1 MWTLRKKAPLK
12 TFSRKVRGE
21 TMAGGN
27 GENGKH
33 YLSRNSI
40 PIVPPVRDDDKFLSS
55 RIGSGGPV
63 TDFDPQEPSQKFDD
77 EGGERYELLDSYV
90 ITEGYSSVRIL
101 KDRITLGLLYSLIEP
116 DLSNEDSEFLGQLK
130 KSLTTV
136 LRYPLR
142 SSELSDRKQLLR
154 EAIIDFASTRFA
166 NVDQGTLRKVEYY
179 VFRDFF
185 GYGVVDQIIRD
196 ENVEDISCNGV
207 GIPVFVYHKKYENI
221 RTNIV
226 FRTSQELNA
235 YIVRLSQKGRRQIS
249 VADPILN
256 ASTPEGHRLNATLG
270 NEVTTRGG
278 SFTIRV
284 FGKKPF
290 TPVDL
295 IINGT
300 ISPEATA
307 YLWLSVELGKNTIVI
322 GGTGAGKTSTLNAV
336 SIFIPSNDKIVSI
349 EDTREIKL
357 PHSNWI
363 ASVIRSGIG
372 ESQYATGKPTGEIDM
387 FDLLRSALR
396 QRPDV
401 LIVGE
406 VRGKESYNLF
416 QAMSTGQVT
425 LATMHADS
433 INSMISRLENQPIG
447 IPRIMMTSLNNVITQ
462 AQVKVKGRTVRR
474 VTDITEVTGY
484 DDVTDAITTNRVF
497 TWNKET
503 DRIEF
508 VGRPNLFT
516 DASYISNLSHKD
528 LATDFEMRTVLM
540 RYLALN
546 NVRDSGS
553 IWNYIAKYREDPIAL
568 YNKIISEMQGST

>member
-21 TMAGGN
+21 TVAGGN

-40 PIVPPVRDDDKFLSS
+40 PIVPPVRNDDKFLSS
-55 RIGSGGPV
+55 RIRSGGPV
-63 TDFDPQEPSQKFDD
+63 TDFFPQEPSQKFDN
-77 EGGERYELLDSYV
+77 EGGERYELLNSYV

-142 SSELSDRKQLLR
+142 SSELSDRKELLR
-154 EAIIDFASTRFA
+154 DAIIDFASTRFA

-185 GYGVVDQIIRD
+185 GYGIVDQIIRD

-207 GIPVFVYHKKYENI
+207 GIPIFVYHKKYENI

-226 FRTSQELNA
+226 FRTSQELNS

-372 ESQYATGKPTGEIDM
+372 EFQYATGKPTGEIDM